1 MHHNTRTHTLLRCL
15 AAIAGIS
22 SIPTTLAAESEDSIQ
37 LLQATDRYGPWQV
50 PRAEFDAFLANHP
63 NATGNYAITGPNIS
77 APAESTSSGNESTID
92 GWSWSIVVS
101 ADLPLANTTLA
112 PEDDG
117 EGPFYHTGGG
127 MTLNAPSSL
136 LGPGGNLTVD
146 DGWKICLF
154 TWQIDD
160 FPYSDKLRSD
170 DGTCKS
176 VLSDECIANMK
187 LAAAS
192 ATVEG
197 SCSCPIASSIPS
209 CSCLGD
215 AAKVFNNNCYGFSRN
230 ASDIREWA
238 GGKLETYAF
247 GDATAHHL
255 GNNTAYNNIGSLAF
269 PALISFRNKDE
280 INGVT
285 DGSMTSLSCVR
296 AADAI
301 SGSTVPGDAESS
313 GNRLGTGATA
323 GIALVLYGLCMS
335 MLQINWVASF

>member
-1 MHHNTRTHTLLRCL
+1 MHQNTRMHTLLYCL

-22 SIPTTLAAESEDSIQ
+22 NIPATLAAESEDSIQ
-37 LLQATDRYGPWQV
+37 LLQATGRYGPWQV
-50 PRAEFDAFLANHP
+50 PRAEFDTFLANHP
-63 NATGNYAITGPNIS
+63 NATGNYAIMGPNIS
-77 APAESTSSGNESTID
+77 ASAESPFSGNESAID

-101 ADLPLANTTLA
+101 ADLPLINTTWV

-117 EGPFYHTGGG
+117 KGPFYYTGGK

-146 DGWKICLF
+146 DGWELCLF

-170 DGTCKS
+170 NGTCKS
-176 VLSDECIANMK
+176 VLSDECIAEMK

-197 SCSCPIASSIPS
+197 SCSCPIASSLPS
-209 CSCLGD
+209 CSRLGD
-215 AAKVFNNNCYGFSRN
+215 AAKVFNNNCYGSPRN
-230 ASDIREWA
+230 ATDIRRWKE
-238 GGKLETYAF
+238 GKLETYAF

-269 PALISFRNKDE
+269 PALISFRNKDD

-296 AADAI
+296 AVDAVA
-301 SGSTVPGDAESS
+301 GSTVPGDAESS
-313 GNRLGTGATA
+313 GNRLGTGAMT
-323 GIALVLYGLCMS
+323 GIALALYGLWT
-335 MLQINWVASF
+335 LIL